1 MCRVTRGHLRVAVGQ
16 PKVTVGHPRIT
27 RGHLRATIG
36 NLVEIN
42 PNIGKLRIGRP
53 FVTATANYS
62 TYHCFNPPELN
73 WFNFKVVQYMEATL
87 LLKGKTKLTFKIHE
101 LTNPLLTNVII
112 SKYLHI
118 VDTKLSQTQTK
129 YIYLSFK

>member
-1 MCRVTRGHLRVAVGQ
+1 
-16 PKVTVGHPRIT
+16 
-27 RGHLRATIG
+27 
-36 NLVEIN
+36 
-42 PNIGKLRIGRP
+42 
-53 FVTATANYS
+53 
-62 TYHCFNPPELN
+62 
-73 WFNFKVVQYMEATL
+73 MEATL

-129 YIYLSFK
+129 YI